1 MPKLDT
7 FRIHNKGTLKNI
19 MNPKP
24 PPAPT
29 SEQGRMEQDIMKY
42 LMKESGKDQ
51 LAEILP
57 KKKSSRSRKLVPPP
71 PVPSPNQPTAPKK
84 GIVKE
89 DLISKILKYQS
100 NKRFGNIINK
110 ELGFKYTRT
119 QLTKYSVDNLET
131 ILHRIRTHLNTR
143 NMDQVFEHMAKV
155 TAKGYEDLVSGFGY
169 NIEGFSDLLLAN
181 PAFHDAFE
189 RWKIER
195 KIPEIP
201 PSFQLMY
208 IIASTTYMAHIQN
221 KKYDV
226 LREKKVQK
234 ADPKPELKK
243 KKPKEENVEKLKSN
257 FKPGDIII

>member
-1 MPKLDT
+1 ML
-7 FRIHNKGTLKNI
+7 
-19 MNPKP
+19 
-24 PPAPT
+24 PA
-29 SEQGRMEQDIMKY
+29 
-42 LMKESGKDQ
+42 
-51 LAEILP
+51 
-57 KKKSSRSRKLVPPP
+57 KKSSRSKKTVPAPP
-71 PVPSPNQPTAPKK
+71 PVPVPRSTQPAPTGNK

-89 DLISKILKYQS
+89 DLITKIIKYQT
-100 NKRFGNIINK
+100 NKRFGPIVNK
-110 ELGFKYTRT
+110 ELGMKYTRT

-181 PAFHDAFE
+181 PSWHDAFE

-195 KIPEIP
+195 KIPDIP

-221 KKYDV
+221 QKYEI
-226 LREKKVQK
+226 LKERKAQK
-234 ADPKPELKK
+234 DQPKPKVEKVATNLNK
-243 KKPKEENVEKLKSN
+243 EKLKSN